1 MVSPKTL
8 TTIGQAFA
16 YLIIVTGTIQFSKAV
31 PQLAKGPRS
40 DVLVGL
46 IGMGFNLAW
55 ICMTFGCIMSIK
67 KKNLQFAKI
76 YYIFFIVCNVVGI
89 ILYIISLH
97 IEDDSHVHLDGV
109 STSVWVT
116 TLIVAVLA
124 LAMLPLGIWIL
135 NGVIRYIETEKEAQ
149 QMVA

>member
-1 MVSPKTL
+1 
-8 TTIGQAFA
+8 
-16 YLIIVTGTIQFSKAV
+16 
-31 PQLAKGPRS
+31 
-40 DVLVGL
+40 
-46 IGMGFNLAW
+46 
-55 ICMTFGCIMSIK
+55 MSIK
-67 KKNLQFAKI
+67 KVQGSRSFWKFNLHEYLFQKNLQFAKI

-124 LAMLPLGIWIL
+124 LGAFRWMLKKYENNIICITAMLALGIWIL